1 MRLKPRSRQK
11 ATDSIPTYFISSK
24 NKIDTIE
31 YFPLE
36 EIICSNIQIK
46 ATNL

>member
-1 MRLKPRSRQK
+1 MRLRPRSRQR

-24 NKIDTIE
+24 NKIDTID
-31 YFPLE
+31 YFPFE
-36 EIICSNIQIK
+36 EIICSNIQIN